1 MPSYQITRNK
11 FLAESEAI
19 QLITICRDLSQENL
33 KKGRRTWPTRY
44 MLVHLALKSG
54 LRVSEMAALKIGDLW
69 LTGQES
75 FLVVQRG
82 KGGKRRDVY
91 LDQDLAAHLTLY
103 LVLKTQVWHEPTD
116 SQSPLFAG
124 RGGGHYTTT
133 ALQLSFKRALAA
145 AGLSPTYSIHSARH
159 TYATHLLA
167 KTNNLRFVQ
176 KQLGHASM
184 TMTAHYA
191 DVLPEL
197 NQTLA
202 NAILN

>member
-1 MPSYQITRNK
+1 MNSYLITRDK
-11 FLAESEAI
+11 FLSEIEATQLMANCQRLAEI
-19 QLITICRDLSQENL
+19 DL
-33 KKGRRTWPTRY
+33 KKGRRTWPTRF

-54 LRVSEMAALKIGDLW
+54 LRVSEIAGLTVGDVW

-75 FLVVQRG
+75 FLVVRRG

-91 LDQDLAAHLTLY
+91 LDHDLATHLTLY
-103 LVLKTQVWHEPTD
+103 LSLKTNVWHEPTD
-116 SQSPLFAG
+116 ANAPLFLGRAG
-124 RGGGHYTTT
+124 RHYTTT

-145 AGLSPTYSIHSARH
+145 AGLSLTYSIHSARH

-176 KQLGHASM
+176 KQLGHASL
-184 TMTAHYA
+184 TMTALYA
-191 DVLPEL
+191 DIMPEQ